1 MSLIQGQKE
10 DQGKVVPERII
21 DKKPKRSRSKSSRP
35 NRFNVKVKSNTGV
48 KRFID
53 KGFR

>member
-1 MSLIQGQKE
+1 MSL
-10 DQGKVVPERII
+10 DQGKKLSKAVPDRGM

>member
-1 MSLIQGQKE
+1 MTR
-10 DQGKVVPERII
+10 DQGKKLSKGGADRGM

-35 NRFNVKVKSNTGV
+35 NRFNVKVKSNAGV